1 MLSGLVGC
9 LSLVAQSWC
18 PPGAQWIYDVGSPWI
33 TALEQFTYS
42 GDTIVD
48 GYPAQRIDR
57 VYQQTSPMNVVASWN
72 PFFTRTN
79 GDVVWEWNGTEW
91 DTLYWFSAVP
101 GDHWQPFWP
110 NMADCPDHA
119 WLVLDTSTTVVSGIP
134 LRTLLL
140 ELTELGVSTG
150 QQPLTI
156 RERFGGGGGFGFPG
170 NAPSSCGGVYECYCT
185 FGCYQDQDIVPV
197 GGPCALSLSAPT
209 LMGRDQGL
217 QVFPNPVSDVVTI
230 VLPDRTPMPR
240 VEVLG
245 MDGRLVMTLH
255 PDNGTSTFPLTG
267 LNAGLYLIR
276 AFGHNGTVRTA
287 TVAVQH
293 GAQR

>member
-57 VYQQTSPMNVVASWN
+57 VYQQTSPMNVVATGGF
-72 PFFTRTN
+72 FFTRTN

-91 DTLYWFSAVP
+91 DTLYWFSALP

-110 NMADCPDHA
+110 YQEVCPDHA
-119 WLVLDTSTTVVSGIP
+119 WQVQDTSTTVVSGIP

-140 ELTELGVSTG
+140 EITESGVPTG
-150 QQPLTI
+150 QTQTI
-156 RERFGGGGGFGFPG
+156 YERMGGGGGDGFPG
-170 NAPSSCGGVYECYCT
+170 LPPSPCGGIYECYCA

-255 PDNGTSTFPLTG
+255 PDNGTSTYPLTS

-293 GAQR
+293 GAQP